1 MQPSR
6 SAAAPAACLPVACI
20 LCACLLWGCASQRGT
35 PDTEPTLK
43 TLAGRSVVVEKDGPV
58 VATETQAI
66 DAYRKFLDVAPKA
79 PQRAE
84 AMRRIGDL
92 EMDRADKRS
101 ASADTSNSTPAD
113 PDYRAAIARYQEF
126 LKTFPKDP
134 ANDRVLYQ
142 LARAQEQGGDLAAAL
157 KTLDRLVKEHPATAV
172 RDEAQFRR
180 GELLF
185 TARDYVNA

>member
-6 SAAAPAACLPVACI
+6 SAAVLAACL
-20 LCACLLWGCASQRGT
+20 LCACASQRGS
-35 PDTEPTLK
+35 PDNEPTLK
-43 TLAGRSVVVEKDGPV
+43 TLASRSVVVEKDGLV

-66 DAYRKFLDVAPKA
+66 DAYKKFLDVAPKA

-101 ASADTSNSTPAD
+101 ASADTSLNTATNTNAD

-126 LKTFPKDP
+126 LKTFP
-134 ANDRVLYQ
+134 
-142 LARAQEQGGDLAAAL
+142 
-157 KTLDRLVKEHPATAV
+157 
-172 RDEAQFRR
+172 
-180 GELLF
+180 
-185 TARDYVNA
+185 